1 MQANFFLA
9 AGIVLFIFLV
19 WVSTGG
25 PVRQLLSPPSVA
37 SFSISTSSSFRS
49 GSSTSP
55 ERDEDENRARIEAE
69 VIDLQRSA
77 VSAARFGTPSPYR
90 DQVTLSLGTAARDTH
105 PDEEYLY
112 MSASSRNDGPID
124 VTGWKIVSGA
134 TGRIASIP
142 QGVLLPRSSSVN
154 PSERIALSPGDR
166 ATVVMGE
173 SPVGMS
179 FKENMCTGYLDQ
191 FQDFTPSLSHS
202 CPSPISDFDRFYM
215 GSESTLDACRA
226 YLSKSP
232 RCEIPRDA
240 PRNIG
245 DECRAFIDTHL
256 DYNGC
261 VATHQSERD
270 FLSDSWRIYLERDD
284 EFFTKEHDTVK
295 LLDVNGLTVD
305 LVSY

>member
-1 MQANFFLA
+1 MQANFLLA

-25 PVRQLLSPPSVA
+25 PVRQLLSPPGAA
-37 SFSISTSSSFRS
+37 SFSISTSSSLRS

-55 ERDEDENRARIEAE
+55 TRDADENRARVVAE

-90 DQVTLSLGTAARDTH
+90 DQVMLSLGTAARDSH
-105 PDEEYLY
+105 PDDEYLY
-112 MSASSRNDGPID
+112 LSASSRNDNPID
-124 VTGWKIVSGA
+124 ITGWRIVSGA
-134 TGRIASIP
+134 TGRIAYIP
-142 QGVLLPRSSSVN
+142 QGVALPRSSSIN
-154 PSERIALSPGDR
+154 APSRIALTPGDR

-191 FQDFTPSLSHS
+191 FQEFTPSLSHS
-202 CPSPISDFDRFYM
+202 CPAPLGDFDRFFV
-215 GSESTLDACRA
+215 GDERDLDACRA
-226 YLSKSP
+226 YLSRSS

-245 DECRAFIDTHL
+245 DACRLFIDTHL

-261 VATHQSERD
+261 VDAHQSERD
-270 FLSDSWRIYLERDD
+270 FLTDSWRIYLERDD
-284 EFFTKEHDTVK
+284 EFFTKDHDTVK
-295 LLDVNGLTVD
+295 LLDSDGLTVD